1 MGQRP
6 KAPGFASLLALLAA
20 LHVGTSA
27 EAASVSRQCRRACR
41 DGLAACVGAGGH
53 PRACRKSVLG
63 RCKIE
68 GVAAC
73 QGQADGAGRAD
84 GLNHGRGTK
93 STTTTTTT
101 TTRPPTTTTTATT
114 SATTTTLAGAGAR
127 ASGLHYA
134 ANHNFPSSGGY
145 APAQAGFNL
154 ADLSGVS
161 TLNALPSGVKG
172 LVWLGLCNGADATFI
187 NAVKPFIGNPKLFGF
202 YLVDEPDPTGQWNPL
217 CPAVNLLAESDWI
230 HANVPGAKTFIVL
243 MNFGSTKSPTYANT
257 YNPGN
262 SHIDLYGLDPY
273 PCRSELGGCDYGRIT
288 VAVAA
293 AEAAGIPVGSIVP
306 VYQAFGGGSW
316 SDDGGG
322 YYLLP
327 TPSEEQQILATW
339 AALVPTPVFDYSY
352 SWGTQNSDQA
362 LESSTDLQAVF
373 AAHNQ

>member
-41 DGLAACVGAGGH
+41 DGLAACLGAGGH

-101 TTRPPTTTTTATT
+101 TTQPPTTTTTATT

-172 LVWLGLCNGADATFI
+172 LVWLGLCNGADSNFI

-202 YLVDEPDPTGQWNPL
+202 YLMDEPDPTGQWNPL
-217 CPAVNLLAESDWI
+217 CPAANLLAESDWI
-230 HANVPGAKTFIVL
+230 HANVPGAKTFIAL

-257 YNPGN
+257 YNPAN

-273 PCRSELGGCDYGRIT
+273 PCRSELGGCDYNRIT

-293 AEAAGIPVGSIVP
+293 AEAAGIPLGSIVP
-306 VYQAFGGGSW
+306 VYQAFGGGNW

-322 YYLLP
+322 YYLFP
-327 TPSEEQQILATW
+327 TASEEQQILATW
-339 AALVPTPVFDYSY
+339 AGLVPSPVFDYAY
-352 SWGTQNSDQA
+352 SWGSQNSEQA
-362 LESSTDLQAVF
+362 LESSTELQAVF

>member
-1 MGQRP
+1 MEEWP

-306 VYQAFGGGSW
+306 VYQAFGGGTW

-327 TPSEEQQILATW
+327 TPSQEQQILATW
-339 AALVPTPVFDYSY
+339 AALVPTPVFDYAY